1 MKNLNRLSA
10 VEAAEGIKK
19 KKFTSEELIK
29 DCLSRINEREND
41 IQAWSYINT
50 ELAIQQAQKADRH
63 QSEGGSLGALHGI
76 PIGIKDVIDT
86 KDMPTENGSLIFE
99 GRRPQHDAQCVAA
112 LRRAGAVVMGKT
124 VTTEFANINPSKT
137 RNPHNIEYSPG
148 GSSAGSG
155 ASVADFHIPLAL
167 GTQTGGSVIRPAS
180 FNGVFGLKPTLGLI
194 PRNGLFL
201 QSHTLD
207 TIGVYGR
214 TLEDLILI
222 LDSISIPDPSDRH
235 SYTGSVPSYQKEYL
249 KYSGHS
255 PKFAFLETPAW
266 AEAYPASKSAIIK
279 MTEILG
285 RICKNEI
292 LPSPFDKIIDFHAA
306 IFASENAHY
315 YGKYLDTHPNLLS
328 EKLRTRLESNKDITA
343 KAYLAALE
351 ARELIYQSVEALLE
365 NYDAILCLA
374 APGPAPHGFETT
386 GSAVFNGLWTF
397 LGVPCL
403 SIPLLTVDGLP
414 QGVQLLGKRGE
425 EEKLFRSARGLCKN
439 LDGKLD
445 ENYTN

>member
-10 VEAAEGIKK
+10 VEAAEGIRNKQ
-19 KKFTSEELIK
+19 FTSEELIK
-29 DCLSRINEREND
+29 NCLSHINEREND

-50 ELAIQQAQKADRH
+50 ELAILQAQKADRH
-63 QSEGGSLGALHGI
+63 QSDGGSLGALHGI

-86 KDMPTENGSLIFE
+86 KDMPTENGSPIFD
-99 GRRPQHDAQCVAA
+99 GRRPQHDALCVTA
-112 LRRAGAVVMGKT
+112 LRRAGAVIMGKT

-214 TLEDLILI
+214 TLEDLVLI

-249 KYSGHS
+249 K
-255 PKFAFLETPAW
+255 
-266 AEAYPASKSAIIK
+266 
-279 MTEILG
+279 
-285 RICKNEI
+285 
-292 LPSPFDKIIDFHAA
+292 
-306 IFASENAHY
+306 
-315 YGKYLDTHPNLLS
+315 
-328 EKLRTRLESNKDITA
+328 
-343 KAYLAALE
+343 
-351 ARELIYQSVEALLE
+351 
-365 NYDAILCLA
+365 
-374 APGPAPHGFETT
+374 
-386 GSAVFNGLWTF
+386 
-397 LGVPCL
+397 
-403 SIPLLTVDGLP
+403 
-414 QGVQLLGKRGE
+414 
-425 EEKLFRSARGLCKN
+425 
-439 LDGKLD
+439 
-445 ENYTN
+445 